1 MQMKHLIVFALV
13 GIVLLLGFNM
23 INSSRHEQ
31 NRAVAVN
38 NDLPAPSTEAAVNEP
53 DTSSSQS
60 VDVASKPLGEQP
72 KAIIDNATTQIDQA
86 QQVDKE
92 RLEQMD
98 SAQ

>member
-1 MQMKHLIVFALV
+1 MQAKHLIVFALA

-23 INSSRHEQ
+23 INGSRHEQ

-38 NDLPAPSTEAAVNEP
+38 NDLPVQSTDAAVNEP
-53 DTSSSQS
+53 DISSNQS

-72 KAIIDNATTQIDQA
+72 KAIIDNATTQIDRA